1 MTVVVGAEI
10 AVCAVAGGAATESA
24 APDDAGFTPIPH
36 DDSARG
42 YVRPDDAS
50 SGSASPDDAWV
61 APGDPRFAPDDDTGF
76 AAAEVRDAQR
86 ALALLARRVASG
98 PEVGGTRAEWAT
110 IVTACQSLTNT
121 ATAVQDVAITRLAA
135 IEEEW
140 LEDGMTTETRRAPGH
155 IALDAPDIVAG
166 ALGVSHV
173 HAQRRVGLAV
183 RLVAGSDA
191 DADSDLG
198 EQSALSAT
206 GLSALHAAMVD
217 GDLDAYRAGVV
228 VEELTEAPPEVADAV
243 VGVLLPYLDIDT
255 AVQLRQRCRRALAR
269 ISPDLLRQR
278 AKRAREACSLR
289 RWVDEPGVDRW
300 DGTFPSEQAAEGWAA
315 VDALARRYVAE
326 GRCQR
331 VDAARAQALMD
342 LIRAQATIDVQLVV
356 TVPASSAQQH
366 TRPAEPS
373 ERSESLGQ
381 SERSES
387 SERSE
392 PLGQSE
398 RSELPEPPELSQSRE
413 TPEPLGSR
421 APKSGAPQPGASPR
435 AKGSSARWSGASAG
449 PPPPPPPGPGGSAF
463 VHSPTATQSPRTG
476 PRSAPERVAPS
487 AVRSWPASAAASS
500 AGPPASAGDAQRSD
514 SVEDLVEVVGLV
526 PGEPVLV
533 RGGWVRSLHLD
544 SAGSALCHPC
554 SGALL
559 DRTTT
564 GTTSYRPNARLAAL
578 VRARDGR
585 CRFPGCSVA
594 ARFCDLD
601 HVLPWPTG
609 PTTAANLMCLC
620 RRHHRIKQGP
630 GWSVRLRPDARA
642 AWSDPTGRS
651 RTSHPR
657 DLLDLVVLPAPPD
670 LPERVGQGPSSGG
683 TVDTTSLE
691 VLLAVLGD
699 HGPPRPDGGRSSSRE
714 GRVHWVPPRRDR
726 RVRYLDDRLGHTR
739 RRRRHVADP
748 GVTAT
753 GPF

>member
-1 MTVVVGAEI
+1 MTVVVGAEMT
-10 AVCAVAGGAATESA
+10 VPAAT
-24 APDDAGFTPIPH
+24 DDVATQ
-36 DDSARG
+36 S
-42 YVRPDDAS
+42 VRT
-50 SGSASPDDAWV
+50 
-61 APGDPRFAPDDDTGF
+61 DDTGF
-76 AAAEVRDAQR
+76 AAAEVRGAQR

-98 PEVGGTRAEWAT
+98 PEVGSTRTEWAK

-140 LEDGMTTETRRAPGH
+140 LEDGTTTEARRAPGH

-183 RLVAGSDA
+183 RLVADSDA
-191 DADSDLG
+191 DAHSDLRG
-198 EQSALSAT
+198 QSALGAT

-228 VEELTEAPPEVADAV
+228 VEELTEAPAEVTDAV

-255 AVQLRQRCRRALAR
+255 AVQLRRRCRRALAR
-269 ISPDLLRQR
+269 ISPDLLRRR
-278 AKRAREACSLR
+278 ARRARESCSLR

-356 TVPASSAQQH
+356 TVPASLAQQ
-366 TRPAEPS
+366 TTCPAESSGPSKQSASSELCEPPEVAQSSGPS
-373 ERSESLGQ
+373 ER
-381 SERSES
+381 
-387 SERSE
+387 
-392 PLGQSE
+392 
-398 RSELPEPPELSQSRE
+398 
-413 TPEPLGSR
+413 
-421 APKSGAPQPGASPR
+421 A
-435 AKGSSARWSGASAG
+435 
-449 PPPPPPPGPGGSAF
+449 
-463 VHSPTATQSPRTG
+463 
-476 PRSAPERVAPS
+476 PRSAPEPVVSS
-487 AVRSWPASAAASS
+487 AVGSWPAPAAAPPMESP
-500 AGPPASAGDAQRSD
+500 PPANSARLSGSA
-514 SVEDLVEVVGLV
+514 EDLVEVVGLV

-533 RGGWVRSLHLD
+533 RGGWVRSVHD
-544 SAGSALCHPC
+544 AGTAGSALCHPC

-564 GTTSYRPNARLAAL
+564 ATTSYRPNARLAAL

-601 HVLPWPTG
+601 HVRPWPTG

-620 RRHHRIKQGP
+620 RRHHRIKQRP
-630 GWSVRLRPDARA
+630 GWSVRLRPDARTV
-642 AWSDPTGRS
+642 WSDPTGRL

-657 DLLDLVVLPAPPD
+657 DLLDLAVLPAPPA
-670 LPERVGQGPSSGG
+670 LPERVCREPSPSGP
-683 TVDTTSLE
+683 VDTTPLE

-699 HGPPRPDGGRSSSRE
+699 HGPPRPPDGGRSSPRE
-714 GRVHWVPPRRDR
+714 CRVHCVPPGRDR
-726 RVRYLDDRLGHTR
+726 RVRYLDDRVGHSR
-739 RRRRHVADP
+739 RRRRRVADP
-748 GVTAT
+748 GVQTAT
-753 GPF
+753 GPPPF